1 MLHAYT
7 RLVSHGE
14 RQPINM
20 FVAGEIDGGEWK
32 GGGGGVGTQWYVL
45 NVVLT
50 E

>member
-1 MLHAYT
+1 MLHACT

-20 FVAGEIDGGEWK
+20 FLAGEIDGGEWK
-32 GGGGGVGTQWYVL
+32 GGGGGVQWYVL
-45 NVVLT
+45 NVVLS